1 MEMYVGT
8 TNILDTLNREDTNKT
23 ISFRRFKKGNY
34 SKGKIRKVIINFK
47 GRILWEEIRIKQI

>member
-23 ISFRRFKKGNY
+23 ISFRRFKGNY
-34 SKGKIRKVIINFK
+34 PKEKT
-47 GRILWEEIRIKQI
+47 

>member
-23 ISFRRFKKGNY
+23 ISFRRFKGNY
-34 SKGKIRKVIINFK
+34 SK
-47 GRILWEEIRIKQI
+47 